1 MPATTAHLRECIR
14 TKSRCKKFS
23 VNSYKDWRIIWAEF
37 GCGLLSVIGG
47 VTFESSRCDD
57 QILVSSI
64 DQQEPQTYSMYRAR
78 LRSWEGG
85 ENPLSSITLSHLN
98 FLEASFDSDQ
108 TYL

>member
-1 MPATTAHLRECIR
+1 
-14 TKSRCKKFS
+14 
-23 VNSYKDWRIIWAEF
+23 
-37 GCGLLSVIGG
+37 
-47 VTFESSRCDD
+47 
-57 QILVSSI
+57 
-64 DQQEPQTYSMYRAR
+64 MYRAR